1 MAKTDYK
8 SVDEYIA
15 AQPEAA
21 QGVLRQVRE
30 SIRKVL
36 PEAEEIIS
44 YQIPAYKTKAGRPVY
59 FSGWKKHYSL
69 YPATARLTAA
79 FKDELTAYEVEKGTI
94 RFPLSAPVPKD
105 LIRRM
110 ALFRANEV
118 EEEAKAKA
126 AAAAAKKER

>member
-15 AQPEAA
+15 AQPEASQA
-21 QGVLRQVRE
+21 VLKKVRE

-36 PEAEEIIS
+36 PEAEEVIS
-44 YQIPAYKTKAGRPVY
+44 YQIPAFKTKAGRPIY

-69 YPATARLTAA
+69 YPATGPLTAA
-79 FKDELTAYEVEKGTI
+79 FTSELAAYEVEKGTI
-94 RFPLSAPVPKD
+94 RFPLSAPVPED
-105 LIRRM
+105 LIGRI
-110 ALFRANEV
+110 AQFRANEV

-126 AAAAAKKER
+126 AAAAKKKR

>member
-30 SIRKVL
+30 SIRKAL
-36 PEAEEIIS
+36 PEAEEVIS
-44 YQIPAYKTKAGRPVY
+44 YQIPAYKTKAGRPIY

-69 YPATARLTAA
+69 YPATAPLVAA
-79 FKDELTAYEVEKGTI
+79 FKDDLADYEVEKGTI
-94 RFPLSAPVPKD
+94 RFPLTAPVPEA
-105 LIRRM
+105 LIEDIAR
-110 ALFRANEV
+110 FRASEV
-118 EEEAKAKA
+118 EEEAMAKA
-126 AAAAAKKER
+126 AAAPKKKR